1 MKWYAK
7 TLHALLMGA
16 VMLGVTLNC
25 SSTSSKKNDAPA
37 APAENA
43 APTPEKKAADGGI
56 PAGAKALMKA
66 YPDFVKGYRDN
77 KLLMADG
84 TTLVYDDGKEKTFE
98 QRLNNADP
106 EDMFTIPYDVNN
118 WAPGYLHD
126 PGRIRCEALYKKMYG
141 ASAAAVQR
149 TLVPVKWFGQTVR
162 FTKVNGAADALRKV
176 AAELAKHPEL
186 KKYLKSSGS
195 FYWRQVRFANR
206 LSAHSF
212 GMTID
217 IGVNYSDY
225 WGFKTRNHSE
235 TTKGIKYCNRF
246 PRTLVEIFEKHGFVW
261 GGRWYHYDTMHFEY
275 RPEYFVK

>member
-7 TLHALLMGA
+7 TMHALLIGVVLM
-16 VMLGVTLNC
+16 GVTLNC
-25 SSTSSKKNDAPA
+25 SSKPKQNDASSASTEAVASSP
-37 APAENA
+37 EN
-43 APTPEKKAADGGI
+43 KAATGDI
-56 PAGAKALMKA
+56 PPGAKALMKA

-77 KLLMADG
+77 KLIMADG
-84 TTLVYDDGKEKTFE
+84 STLVYDDGKEKTFD

-106 EDMFTIPYDVNN
+106 EDMFTIPYDTNN

-126 PGRIRCEALYKKMYG
+126 PGSIRCEALYKKMYG

-235 TTKGIKYCNRF
+235 TTKGIKYYNRF
-246 PRTLVEIFEKHGFVW
+246 PRTLVQIFEKHGFVW

>member
-1 MKWYAK
+1 
-7 TLHALLMGA
+7 
-16 VMLGVTLNC
+16 
-25 SSTSSKKNDAPA
+25 
-37 APAENA
+37 
-43 APTPEKKAADGGI
+43 
-56 PAGAKALMKA
+56 
-66 YPDFVKGYRDN
+66 
-77 KLLMADG
+77 
-84 TTLVYDDGKEKTFE
+84 
-98 QRLNNADP
+98 
-106 EDMFTIPYDVNN
+106 
-118 WAPGYLHD
+118 
-126 PGRIRCEALYKKMYG
+126 MYG

-235 TTKGIKYCNRF
+235 TTKGIKYYNRF
-246 PRTLVEIFEKHGFVW
+246 PRTLVQIFEKHGFVW

>member
-7 TLHALLMGA
+7 TMHALLIGLVLM
-16 VMLGVTLNC
+16 GVTLNC
-25 SSTSSKKNDAPA
+25 SSKPKQNDASSVLTEAVASSP
-37 APAENA
+37 EN
-43 APTPEKKAADGGI
+43 KAATGDI
-56 PAGAKALMKA
+56 PPGAKALMKA

-77 KLLMADG
+77 KLIMADG
-84 TTLVYDDGKEKTFE
+84 STLVYDDGKEKTFD

-106 EDMFTIPYDVNN
+106 EDMFTIPYDTNN

-235 TTKGIKYCNRF
+235 TTKGIKYYNRF
-246 PRTLVEIFEKHGFVW
+246 PRTLVQIFEKHGFVW

>member
-7 TLHALLMGA
+7 TMHALLIGA
-16 VMLGVTLNC
+16 VLMGVTLNC
-25 SSTSSKKNDAPA
+25 SSKPKQNDASSASTEAVASSP
-37 APAENA
+37 EN
-43 APTPEKKAADGGI
+43 KAATGDI
-56 PAGAKALMKA
+56 PPGAKALMKA

-77 KLLMADG
+77 KLIMADG
-84 TTLVYDDGKEKTFE
+84 STLVYDDGKEKTFD

-106 EDMFTIPYDVNN
+106 EDMFTIPYDTNN
-118 WAPGYLHD
+118 WAPGYLYD

-235 TTKGIKYCNRF
+235 TTKGIKYYNRF
-246 PRTLVEIFEKHGFVW
+246 PRTLVQIFEKHGFVW